1 MRSSRPTVLD
11 VARLA
16 GVGASTVSRCLRGGP
31 HLRPEVQERILR
43 AIAELGYEPNEVARS
58 LRGGRTNTI
67 GVVFPHIANT
77 FFSLCIQQIE
87 QEATRRG
94 WTVMLL
100 SHQES
105 VAQQSKQLAVLRRSR
120 VDGVILTP
128 APGSDPE
135 QVRKE
140 LHGMPVVALDRP
152 LWTGVDHVML
162 RNREAAE
169 MATQHLLGHGYG
181 EIACATAS
189 PEIYSFVE
197 RIAGYRAAMARAG
210 LGDELILA
218 EDYTRLRAA
227 AGEAL
232 RRRPTLRAIISLSN
246 MATFAVVQA
255 IRDVKHEG
263 EREVAMIGF
272 DDVDFAT
279 LVEPAI
285 TVVRQPTEA
294 FGHEAVALL
303 VQRLTEE
310 AATPLQQRLLAAELV
325 VRASCGCAYRD

>member
-1 MRSSRPTVLD
+1 MKSPRPTVLD

-31 HLRPEVQERILR
+31 HVRPEVRERIVR

-67 GVVFPHIANT
+67 GVVFPHIANS
-77 FFSLCIQQIE
+77 FFSRCIQQIE
-87 QEATRRG
+87 LEATRRG

-128 APGSDPE
+128 APGTDPE

-152 LWTGVDHVML
+152 LWAGVDQVML
-162 RNREAAE
+162 ENRKAAE
-169 MATQHLLGHGYG
+169 LATRHLLDHGYR

-197 RIAGYRAAMARAG
+197 RIAGYRAAMAKAG
-210 LGDELILA
+210 LAQELIVA
-218 EDYTRLRAA
+218 DDYPTLRAM
-227 AGEAL
+227 AGETL
-232 RRRPTLRAIISLSN
+232 RRRPNLRAIISLSN

-255 IRDVKHEG
+255 IRDVKQESA
-263 EREVAMIGF
+263 REIAMIGF

-285 TVVRQPTEA
+285 TVIRQPTEA
-294 FGHEAVALL
+294 FGHEAVRLL
-303 VQRLTEE
+303 IERLTQT
-310 AATPLQQRLLAAELV
+310 AAEPAQQRSLPAELV
-325 VRASCGCAYRD
+325 VRASCGCVYTA

>member
-1 MRSSRPTVLD
+1 MKSPRPTVLD

-31 HLRPEVQERILR
+31 HVRPEVRERIVR

-58 LRGGRTNTI
+58 LRGGRTNTL
-67 GVVFPHIANT
+67 GVVFPHIANS
-77 FFSLCIQQIE
+77 FFSRCIQQIE
-87 QEATRRG
+87 LEATRQG

-128 APGSDPE
+128 APGTDPE

-140 LHGMPVVALDRP
+140 LHGMPIVALDRP
-152 LWTGVDHVML
+152 LWTSVDQVL
-162 RNREAAE
+162 LENRKAAE
-169 MATQHLLGHGYG
+169 LATRHLLDHGYR

-197 RIAGYRAAMARAG
+197 RIAGYRAAMAKAG
-210 LGDELILA
+210 LAQELIVA
-218 EDYTRLRAA
+218 DDYPTLRAM
-227 AGEAL
+227 AGETL
-232 RRRPTLRAIISLSN
+232 RRRPNLRAIISLSN

-255 IRDVKHEG
+255 IRDVKQES
-263 EREVAMIGF
+263 EREIAMIGF

-285 TVVRQPTEA
+285 TVIRQPTEA
-294 FGHEAVALL
+294 FGHEAVRLL
-303 VQRLTEE
+303 IERLTQT
-310 AATPLQQRLLAAELV
+310 AAEPAQQRSLPAELV
-325 VRASCGCAYRD
+325 VRASCGCVYTA